1 MDGSSVSAE
10 EENFESLETEG
21 SWTKY
26 MARIPLASEV
36 DTFSWNIG
44 KGTTGFYFT

>member
-1 MDGSSVSAE
+1 
-10 EENFESLETEG
+10 
-21 SWTKY
+21 

-44 KGTTGFYFT
+44 KGTTGFYFTWAEMEVYYR